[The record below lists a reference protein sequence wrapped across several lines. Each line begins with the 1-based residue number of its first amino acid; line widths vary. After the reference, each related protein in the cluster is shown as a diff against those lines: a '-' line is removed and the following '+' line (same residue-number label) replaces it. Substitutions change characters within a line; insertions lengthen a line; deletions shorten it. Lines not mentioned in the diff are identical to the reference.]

1 MTRGRHRRAD
11 PPASIECRELV
22 GYVTDYLEGTV
33 SLDLRARIDHHLA
46 LCDGC
51 TEFVHQMRQTA
62 AAARAAGT
70 LRLDPVVRGSLLEAF
85 RSERAR

>member
-1 MTRGRHRRAD
+1 MIGGRHRRAD

-22 GYVTDYLEGTV
+22 GYVTEYLEGAV
-33 SLDLRARIDHHLA
+33 SADLRATIDHHLA

-62 AAARAAGT
+62 AAARGAET
-70 LRLDPVVRGSLLEAF
+70 SRLDPGVRSWLLQAF
-85 RSERAR
+85 RDEQAN